1 MCYCSYNRTHTKKL
15 TCRKSSI
22 PRHEVQFTKS
32 IQVHALQCTCICVYI
47 SCFSHF
53 IYHEYDLWSTT
64 ISTGATLYDI
74 PDRDPHNLLSIP
86 YTSLSGLKTF
96 NARTSGRLKEVTIS
110 MHLFTRKCIGQFKTK
125 IFFMTSSM

>member
-1 MCYCSYNRTHTKKL
+1 MYYCSYNRTHTKKL

-32 IQVHALQCTCICVYI
+32 IQVYMYMCL

-53 IYHEYDLWSTT
+53 IYHEYLPVWSTT

-125 IFFMTSSM
+125 ILFMTSSM

>member
-1 MCYCSYNRTHTKKL
+1 MYMCL
-15 TCRKSSI
+15 
-22 PRHEVQFTKS
+22 
-32 IQVHALQCTCICVYI
+32 

-53 IYHEYDLWSTT
+53 IYHEYLWSTT

-110 MHLFTRKCIGQFKTK
+110 MHLFDHQEMYWPI
-125 IFFMTSSM
+125 

>member
-1 MCYCSYNRTHTKKL
+1 MYMCL
-15 TCRKSSI
+15 
-22 PRHEVQFTKS
+22 
-32 IQVHALQCTCICVYI
+32 

-53 IYHEYDLWSTT
+53 IYHEYLWSTT

-110 MHLFTRKCIGQFKTK
+110 MHLFTRKCIGQFQNKNIFYDLINVIQELFHIPRTK
-125 IFFMTSSM
+125 KYMDIYHDD

>member
-32 IQVHALQCTCICVYI
+32 IQVHDSSVHVYV
-47 SCFSHF
+47 FKLFQPF
-53 IYHEYDLWSTT
+53 IYHEYLWSTT

>member
-32 IQVHALQCTCICVYI
+32 IQVHALDPVYMYMCL

-53 IYHEYDLWSTT
+53 IYHEYLWSTT

-110 MHLFTRKCIGQFKTK
+110 MHLFTRKCICQFKTK
-125 IFFMTSSM
+125 LFFMTSSM